1 MEAEELIAFLKES
14 AKEKMLAGKADP
26 TQKVVEGV
34 AKRTENETAHKL
46 AEAFNTNRTYPHRV
60 GDFGYLLEDG

>member
-1 MEAEELIAFLKES
+1 
-14 AKEKMLAGKADP
+14 MLAGKADP